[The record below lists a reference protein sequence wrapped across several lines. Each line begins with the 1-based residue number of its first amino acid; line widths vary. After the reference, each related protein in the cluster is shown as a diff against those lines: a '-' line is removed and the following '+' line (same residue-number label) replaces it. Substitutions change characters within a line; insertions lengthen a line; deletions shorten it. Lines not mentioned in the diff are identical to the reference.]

1 MNDNVDDIKR
11 ELDEVRKLKEELRR
25 EVEDV
30 RREKADAMKR
40 EADKARR
47 DEDVTRERARHGRAP
62 RAPRE
67 PRPQRPPGPPRRV
80 RPVRDIDID
89 ISGITDSLEDMMEGL
104 GKSIEMSIKDVEG
117 IGKSIRIPGIHVR
130 RASRKSTKGR
140 KLRKKD
146 IEKIP
151 PERVAKI
158 VAPLG
163 SEERLRILQFL
174 KEGGKTFNEIEI
186 FTEKTGSSLTH
197 HLNPLVEAGYVV
209 KGEVRGTYYLTV
221 EGRLAYRLAQWLTH
235 RVERQRDKTGN
246 NGSKGEEEITVAFEA
261 DNDADEVI
269 IVEDEKELE
278 KAAEHLERVAE
289 EIEQT
294 QEQIEE
300 AAEKL
305 EEAKEVE
312 EERLEE
318 IKDREDELRERRRDA
333 KDNLDDMD
341 WED

>member
-1 MNDNVDDIKR
+1 MTEDIDDIKR
-11 ELDEVRKLKEELRR
+11 ELDEVRRLKEELRR

-30 RREKADAMKR
+30 RREKADAIRR
-40 EADKARR
+40 EADEVRR
-47 DEDVTRERARHGRAP
+47 EVDRRRAQRPPRPP
-62 RAPRE
+62 RAPH
-67 PRPQRPPGPPRRV
+67 PPRRV

-117 IGKSIRIPGIHVR
+117 IGKSIRIPGVHIR
-130 RASRKSTKGR
+130 RASRKGKKIR
-140 KLRKKD
+140 KSD

-163 SEERLRILQFL
+163 SEERLKILEFL

-186 FTEKTGSSLTH
+186 FTTKTGSSLTH

-235 RVERQRDKTGN
+235 RVEQQRDRVGS
-246 NGSKGEEEITVAFEA
+246 NGSHGEAEVSVDF
-261 DNDADEVI
+261 DEDEDEDETIVV
-269 IVEDEKELE
+269 VEDEEALE
-278 KAAEHLERVAE
+278 KAAEHLERVQDD
-289 EIEQT
+289 IEKMQDKL
-294 QEQIEE
+294 ES
-300 AAEKL
+300 AAEKIAETKEEEL
-305 EEAKEVE
+305 EAE
-312 EERLEE
+312 EERLEA
-318 IKDREDELRERRRDA
+318 LRELEDNEDGEDDLDA
-333 KDNLDDMD
+333 MD

>member
-1 MNDNVDDIKR
+1 MTEDIDDIKR
-11 ELDEVRKLKEELRR
+11 ELDEVRRLKEELRR

-30 RREKADAMKR
+30 RREKEDTL
-40 EADKARR
+40 RR
-47 DEDVTRERARHGRAP
+47 RAEVTRERARHGKAP
-62 RAPRE
+62 RAPRA
-67 PRPQRPPGPPRRV
+67 PRRV

-89 ISGITDSLEDMMEGL
+89 IGGITDSLEDMMEGL

-117 IGKSIRIPGIHVR
+117 IGKSIRIPGLHVR
-130 RASRKSTKGR
+130 RASRKGSKPR
-140 KLRKKD
+140 RVRKKD

-197 HLNPLVEAGYVV
+197 HLNPLVEASYVV

-235 RVERQRDKTGN
+235 RVERQRDMTGN
-246 NGSKGEEEITVAFEA
+246 NGTNGEAEITVAFEEEE
-261 DNDADEVI
+261 DDEEVI

-278 KAAEHLERVAE
+278 KAAQHLERVAE

-294 QEQIEE
+294 KEQIEE
-300 AAEKL
+300 AAEEL
-305 EEAKEVE
+305 EEAKVAE
-312 EERLEE
+312 EERLE
-318 IKDREDELRERRRDA
+318 DDD
-333 KDNLDDMD
+333 LDSMD
-341 WED
+341 WKD

>member
-11 ELDEVRKLKEELRR
+11 ELEEVRKLKEELRQ
-25 EVEDV
+25 EVEET
-30 RREKADAMKR
+30 RRERK
-40 EADKARR
+40 ETLRR
-47 DEDVTRERARHGRAP
+47 DRENLERERERLE
-62 RAPRE
+62 RE
-67 PRPQRPPGPPRRV
+67 RERRRSRPPKPPRPPRRARRV
-80 RPVRDIDID
+80 KPVRDIDID

-130 RASRKSTKGR
+130 RAGRTSTKGR

-174 KEGGKTFNEIEI
+174 KENGKTFQEIEG

-235 RVERQRDKTGN
+235 RVERQRDQTGS
-246 NGSKGEEEITVAFEA
+246 NGSNGEQEVTVSFDEGDIA
-261 DNDADEVI
+261 ADEVI

-278 KAAEHLERVAE
+278 EAARHLERVSE
-289 EIEQT
+289 EL
-294 QEQIEE
+294 E
-300 AAEKL
+300 AAQDQL
-305 EEAKEVE
+305 EDAADELADAKEEELERVEELREQE
-312 EERLEE
+312 EER
-318 IKDREDELRERRRDA
+318 RERRRQVG
-333 KDNLDDMD
+333 DNDLDDMD

>member
-1 MNDNVDDIKR
+1 MTENVDDIKR
-11 ELDEVRKLKEELRR
+11 ELDEVRRLKEELQR

-30 RREKADAMKR
+30 RREKADTIQRK
-40 EADKARR
+40 ADEVRR
-47 DEDVTRERARHGRAP
+47 DADAIRGRADDRRRRKP
-62 RAPRE
+62 RAPR
-67 PRPQRPPGPPRRV
+67 PPRRV
-80 RPVRDIDID
+80 RPVRPIRDIDID
-89 ISGITDSLEDMMEGL
+89 IGGITDSLEDMMEGL

-130 RASRKSTKGR
+130 RASRKGRTGR
-140 KLRKKD
+140 KVRKKD
-146 IEKIP
+146 IENIP

-186 FTEKTGSSLTH
+186 FTTKTGSSLTH
-197 HLNPLVEAGYVV
+197 HLNPLVEASYVV

-246 NGSKGEEEITVAFEA
+246 NGSDREEEITVAFEE
-261 DNDADEVI
+261 DDDSEEVI
-269 IVEDEKELE
+269 IVEDGKELE

-294 QEQIEE
+294 KEQIEE
-300 AAEKL
+300 AAEEI
-305 EEAKEVE
+305 EEAKNAE

-318 IKDREDELRERRRDA
+318 LKEREEERRERRRDS
-333 KDNLDDMD
+333 KDNLDDLD

>member
-1 MNDNVDDIKR
+1 MNDNVDDIRR

-25 EVEDV
+25 EVEET
-30 RREKADAMKR
+30 RRERK
-40 EADKARR
+40 ETLLR
-47 DEDVTRERARHGRAP
+47 DRERLEQERERRRSRSPKPP
-62 RAPRE
+62 R
-67 PRPQRPPGPPRRV
+67 PPRRARRV
-80 RPVRDIDID
+80 KPVRDIDID

-104 GKSIEMSIKDVEG
+104 GKSIEMSMKDVEG

-130 RASRKSTKGR
+130 RAARTGSKRR
-140 KLRKKD
+140 KLRKSD
-146 IEKIP
+146 IERIP

-186 FTEKTGSSLTH
+186 FTTKTGSSLTH

-246 NGSKGEEEITVAFEA
+246 NGSNGEEEISVSFDEGDIA
-261 DNDADEVI
+261 ADEVI

-278 KAAEHLERVAE
+278 KAAEHLERVSE
-289 EIEQT
+289 ELET
-294 QEQIEE
+294 AQEQIEE
-300 AAEKL
+300 VAEELADAKEAELERAEEL
-305 EEAKEVE
+305 EEQE
-312 EERLEE
+312 EEHRG
-318 IKDREDELRERRRDA
+318 RRDSE
-333 KDNLDDMD
+333 DDDLDAMD

>member
-1 MNDNVDDIKR
+1 MTEDIDDIKR

-30 RREKADAMKR
+30 RRER
-40 EADKARR
+40 EDTLRR
-47 DEDVTRERARHGRAP
+47 KEEIDGEKARHGRKPRPPRAP
-62 RAPRE
+62 RAPR
-67 PRPQRPPGPPRRV
+67 RLRAGK
-80 RPVRDIDID
+80 DIDID
-89 ISGITDSLEDMMEGL
+89 IGGITDSLEDMMEGL

-130 RASRKSTKGR
+130 RASRKGRKGR
-140 KLRKKD
+140 RIRKKD

-186 FTEKTGSSLTH
+186 FTTKTGSSLTH
-197 HLNPLVEAGYVV
+197 HLNPLVEASYVV

-246 NGSKGEEEITVAFEA
+246 NGSNGEAEIKVDFEEDT
-261 DNDADEVI
+261 DAEEVI
-269 IVEDEKELE
+269 IVEDEEELE
-278 KAAEHLERVAE
+278 KAAEHLERVSERLEA
-289 EIEQT
+289 T
-294 QEQIEE
+294 QDQLED
-300 AAEKL
+300 AADEL
-305 EEAKEVE
+305 VDAKEE
-312 EERLEE
+312 EHERLEE
-318 IKDREDELRERRRDA
+318 LREQEEERQESREDD
-333 KDNLDDMD
+333 DLDSMD
-341 WED
+341 WKD

>member
-1 MNDNVDDIKR
+1 MTEDIDDIKR

-30 RREKADAMKR
+30 RRER
-40 EADKARR
+40 EDTVRR
-47 DEDVTRERARHGRAP
+47 RAEIDRERARHGGKPRPPRAP
-62 RAPRE
+62 RAPR
-67 PRPQRPPGPPRRV
+67 RV
-80 RPVRDIDID
+80 RPVKDIDID
-89 ISGITDSLEDMMEGL
+89 IGGITDSLEDMMEGL

-130 RASRKSTKGR
+130 RAARKGTKGR
-140 KLRKKD
+140 RIRKKD

-186 FTEKTGSSLTH
+186 FTTKTGSSLTH
-197 HLNPLVEAGYVV
+197 HLNPLVEASYVV

-246 NGSKGEEEITVAFEA
+246 NGANGEAQIKVDFEEDTEDEA
-261 DNDADEVI
+261 II

-289 EIEQT
+289 ELEET
-294 QEQIEE
+294 QD
-300 AAEKL
+300 KL
-305 EEAKEVE
+305 EDAADELVDAKEE
-312 EERLEE
+312 EHERLEE
-318 IKDREDELRERRRDA
+318 LSEQEEERRERRED
-333 KDNLDDMD
+333 DNLDDMD
-341 WED
+341 WKD